1 MYGFMTWMVR
11 MVFGEKK
18 WAGCWQAF
26 NNCLRIGF
34 PFSLKR
40 YPRSFNIDIIYRCIE
55 MYD

>member
-1 MYGFMTWMVR
+1 MTWMVR